1 MRSTL
6 LLSLLAMAAPVHAQS
21 EQIHR
26 CTGPDGTTVFTD
38 RRCEDIG
45 AMARLPPATRPD
57 GDPTQTRNGCP
68 RRLSELV
75 DHLRSAIDAHD
86 VNRLS
91 SVYLWS
97 NLSEPSA
104 NQVLTRLEAIAERPL
119 IDIAP
124 VYPEAPGTTATA
136 TPTDTP
142 TTASETP
149 QPVQPRPTGLRL
161 EQTLANGSTPSRTIF
176 NLRRQYNCFW
186 VSF

>member
-1 MRSTL
+1 MRSIL

-21 EQIHR
+21 GQIQR
-26 CTGPDGTTVFTD
+26 CTGPDGATVFTD

-45 AMARLPPATRPD
+45 AMARLPPATPRD
-57 GDPTQTRNGCP
+57 GDPAQTRNGCP

-75 DHLRSAIDAHD
+75 DQLRSAIDAHD

-91 SVYLWS
+91 SIYLWS

-124 VYPEAPGTTATA
+124 VYPEALGTAAIASPPDTSIATA
-136 TPTDTP
+136 
-142 TTASETP
+142 ETP

-161 EQTLANGSTPSRTIF
+161 EQTLTNGSTPSRTIF